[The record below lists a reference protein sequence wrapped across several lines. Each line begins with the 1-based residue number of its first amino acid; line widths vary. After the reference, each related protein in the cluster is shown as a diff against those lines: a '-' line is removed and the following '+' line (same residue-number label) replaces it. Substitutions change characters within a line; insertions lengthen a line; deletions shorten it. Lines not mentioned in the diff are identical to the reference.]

1 MNKEYNME
9 MGNRLRIA
17 RETAGFTQEYLAELV
32 DVSVQYMSDLER
44 GKVGASLSTFRK
56 LCTTLLVSSDY
67 LLLGSEEK
75 NDLSDVIERLRY
87 LNPRQLEI
95 VENMINIV
103 LDAFNN

>member
-1 MNKEYNME
+1 MNKEDNME

-44 GKVGASLSTFRK
+44 GKVGTSLPTFRK
-56 LCTTLLVSSDY
+56 LCNSLNVSSDY
-67 LLLGSEEK
+67 LLLGIEEK
-75 NDLSDVIERLRY
+75 NDLSDVVERLRY
-87 LNPRQLEI
+87 LTPRQLQI
-95 VENMINIV
+95 VENLINVV